1 LWVKEYIE
9 KWYYFGTKEIRRLN
23 ANWSISSH
31 THIYIGLQSLSK
43 GGIKISWLAI
53 GQEAGNG

>member
-1 LWVKEYIE
+1 VKEYIE